1 MATQTVSLQV
11 DQGMADVVR
20 ALMAK
25 VEASGKST
33 AEYFAQ
39 MEAAGQALIV
49 ERQNGKTIV
58 LQDSSSYQK
67 ATQSEEESEIR
78 QTIRRQLEEEELELA
93 ESREAVRQ
101 GLADAAAGRTMSLSE
116 FAAKMRATHGFA
128 ETRPV
133 RQ

>member
-1 MATQTVSLQV
+1 MATQTVTVQV
-11 DQGMADVVR
+11 DQGMADIVR

-25 VEASGKST
+25 IEASGKST
-33 AEYFAQ
+33 AEFFAQ
-39 MEAAGQALIV
+39 MEAAGQALV
-49 ERQNGKTIV
+49 VKRLDGKMIV

-67 ATQSEEESEIR
+67 AMQGEEESDRR
-78 QTIRRQLEEEELELA
+78 QAIRRQLEEEELDLA

-101 GLADAAAGRTMSLSE
+101 GLADAAAGRTMSLNE
-116 FAAKMRATHGFA
+116 FAAKMRASHGFP